1 MKLLLLYF
9 RKANMSQNPEII
21 YPTNIKKYKGSCN
34 FHKKSKKWVIQ
45 IDHPKLK
52 FGKSFSTFEEGFEH
66 IVHLNIK
73 HNLPIKNIIY
83 NHGEYLEVE
92 LTQGKTTKV
101 SQEEIKLINEHSW
114 CYKLGYASTS
124 VKGKTTKLHNLIKDY
139 TVKDRYE
146 SVDHKNKDKLDNR
159 RENLRVA
166 TQQEQ
171 TINQNREKQNKTGII
186 GVCYVVGQKYGASW
200 KATWRDENKNQKSSS
215 FSVKKWGDEESKQM
229 AIECRKEMEKTL
241 PHYRME

>member
-1 MKLLLLYF
+1 M
-9 RKANMSQNPEII
+9 
-21 YPTNIKKYKGSCN
+21 
-34 FHKKSKKWVIQ
+34 
-45 IDHPKLK
+45 
-52 FGKSFSTFEEGFEH
+52 
-66 IVHLNIK
+66 
-73 HNLPIKNIIY
+73 
-83 NHGEYLEVE
+83 E
-92 LTQGKTTKV
+92 LTQDKTTIV
-101 SQEEIKLINEHSW
+101 SPEDIELIHEYNW
-114 CYKLGYASTS
+114 CYKRLKNEETGYARTS
-124 VKGKTTKLHNLIKDY
+124 IKGKTVGLHCIIKGY
-139 TVKDRYE
+139 IVEHRYE
-146 SVDHKNKDKLDNR
+146 SIDHINQNKLDNR